1 MEPDK
6 EKDITRLMAETLRQ
20 QKLPYKE
27 GSWERFKEFEASK
40 KSKRALWPY
49 FSAVAATALL
59 VVGVMLTVNQ
69 PGLPGSGDI
78 AQSKRAVPNV
88 QQEVRQEGVS
98 PDITVEVKGSAKEES
113 TSSRRQYL
121 AYNAPAEKMA
131 PTRAYSEEQ
140 TISSEPEAKQYQYAA
155 DSSSPAQTT
164 ETEGSASSIV
174 AEKPSQ
180 SHNAKKAINE
190 MPISRDSYDALA
202 RKESTPAFDNGKDSR
217 WSFSVELSPNIKNKE
232 VNLGG
237 GVGVSYA
244 LSDRIS
250 ISSGVSYVALDAQRG
265 PNQQDIPQEF
275 AKTSLSNYNYNKSL
289 SNINT
294 SLVGLDIPLNVRVQ
308 VNQQMYASAGVSVFN
323 VLDESRYNQFEEHV
337 AVLAFTGNNNGSDRP
352 EPVMQTL
359 RTQELSEE
367 APYQGKNFTGF
378 LNLSVGYQLPVL
390 KKLNLAVEPY
400 IKLPIGTLSEQD
412 MDLSN
417 GGLKIITTF

>member
-1 MEPDK
+1 MEPEK
-6 EKDITRLMAETLRQ
+6 QKDITRLMAETLRQ

-59 VVGVMLTVNQ
+59 VIGVMLTVNQ

-78 AQSKRAVPNV
+78 AQSKSAVPNV
-88 QQEVRQEGVS
+88 QQEGRQEGVS
-98 PDITVEVKGSAKEES
+98 PELTVEVKGSAKEES

-131 PTRAYSEEQ
+131 PTRAYSEGQ

-174 AEKPSQ
+174 AEKPSL

-190 MPISRDSYDALA
+190 TPISGDSYDALA

-237 GVGVSYA
+237 GV
-244 LSDRIS
+244 
-250 ISSGVSYVALDAQRG
+250 
-265 PNQQDIPQEF
+265 
-275 AKTSLSNYNYNKSL
+275 
-289 SNINT
+289 
-294 SLVGLDIPLNVRVQ
+294 
-308 VNQQMYASAGVSVFN
+308 
-323 VLDESRYNQFEEHV
+323 
-337 AVLAFTGNNNGSDRP
+337 
-352 EPVMQTL
+352 
-359 RTQELSEE
+359 
-367 APYQGKNFTGF
+367 
-378 LNLSVGYQLPVL
+378 
-390 KKLNLAVEPY
+390 
-400 IKLPIGTLSEQD
+400 
-412 MDLSN
+412 
-417 GGLKIITTF
+417 